1 MDFAPYN
8 DYQSQ
13 VFAIALDV
21 WASEEDAEVFM
32 RKPHSLLNGKAPLEV
47 AQTEDGAA
55 EVVSILRSIFWG
67 LPR

>member
-1 MDFAPYN
+1 MVFAPYN

-21 WASEEDAEVFM
+21 WASEDDAEAFM
-32 RKPHSLLNGKAPLEV
+32 HKPHPLLNGKAPFEA
-47 AQTEDGAA
+47 AQTKDGAA
-55 EVVSILRSIFWG
+55 EVESILRSIFWG

>member
-1 MDFAPYN
+1 MGFAPYN

-21 WASEEDAEVFM
+21 WASEEDAEAFM
-32 RKPHSLLNGKAPLEV
+32 REPHPLLNGKAPLEV
-47 AQTEDGAA
+47 AQTEDGATQV
-55 EVVSILRSIFWG
+55 ESILRSIFWG